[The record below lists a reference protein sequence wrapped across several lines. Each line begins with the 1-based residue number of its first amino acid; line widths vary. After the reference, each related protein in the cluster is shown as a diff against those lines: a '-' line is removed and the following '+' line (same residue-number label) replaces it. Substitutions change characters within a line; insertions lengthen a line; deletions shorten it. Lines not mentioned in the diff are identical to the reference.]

1 MELAVAFFEDEERLH
16 DKKIAKIEA
25 KGDKARTDKRLEKLR
40 IEKRRREVKENLAKV
55 KMERERNV
63 SNPT

>member
-1 MELAVAFFEDEERLH
+1 MLDE
-16 DKKIAKIEA
+16 KFAKIEA
-25 KGDKARTDKRLEKLR
+25 QGDNNELWKRMK
-40 IEKRRREVKENLAKV
+40 IERRRREVKENLAKV

>member
-1 MELAVAFFEDEERLH
+1 ML
-16 DKKIAKIEA
+16 DKKFAKIEA
-25 KGDKARTDKRLEKLR
+25 KGNNIRTKKREE
-40 IEKRRREVKENLAKV
+40 IEERRLEVKENLAKV